1 MQYFY
6 GLLDLSFLGYFLV
19 TLCMVQFSLMGITL
33 YLHRDQAH
41 RSVDLHPLLRHIFR
55 LWIWMTSG
63 AVTRE
68 WVAVHRKHHAM
79 CEKEGD
85 PHSPRVFG
93 LKRVLLE
100 GSELYR
106 AEAANTATVEKYGR
120 GCPDDWLE
128 NKLYSKYSY
137 LGIVLLVI
145 LDLVLFGIPGIIVL
159 SIQLAA
165 MPVLAAGGI
174 NGFGHAL
181 GYRNFE
187 TDDASTNIVPWGVL
201 VGGEELH
208 NNHHA
213 FPSSARFSMRPW
225 EFDIGWFYLR
235 VLSLLRLAKIRR
247 VAPEITVEREVPAPD
262 LETLRAV
269 VVNRMH
275 VLRHYSRQVTLP
287 ILKGELA
294 ALGEKSL
301 VRKARRLVTT
311 QPAML
316 DDLSKAKLDELVERH
331 PTLRTVIEFRAE
343 LKTLWEG
350 ANVSNERLLNELKE
364 WCARAEAS
372 GIEALEEFAATLRG
386 YRIATSGIATPA

>member
-33 YLHRDQAH
+33 YLHRDQSH

-63 AVTRE
+63 AITKE

-79 CEKEGD
+79 CEMDGD
-85 PHSPRVFG
+85 PHSPRVYG
-93 LKRVLLE
+93 LKKVLLE

-106 AEAANTATVEKYGR
+106 AEPANQETVEKYSH
-120 GCPDDWLE
+120 GCPQDWLE
-128 NKLYSKYSY
+128 NELYAKHSY
-137 LGIVLLVI
+137 LGIVLIVI
-145 LDLVLFGIPGIIVL
+145 LDLVLFGVPGIIIL
-159 SIQLAA
+159 SIQLAT

-174 NGFGHAL
+174 NGIGHAM

-187 TDDASTNIVPWGVL
+187 TDDASTNIIPWGVF

-213 FPSSARFSMRPW
+213 FPSSARFSMRRF

-235 VLSLLRLAKIRR
+235 VFSLLGLAKIRR
-247 VAPEITVEREVPAPD
+247 VAPEIKVENEVSVPD

-287 ILKGELA
+287 TLKVELA

-301 VRKARRLVTT
+301 LRKARRWVAT

-316 DDLSKAKLDELVERH
+316 DDLSKEKLDELVERY
-331 PTLRTVIEFRAE
+331 PTLGTVMEFRAE

-350 ANVSNERLLNELKE
+350 ANVSNERLLAELKE

-386 YRIATSGIATPA
+386 YRLASPA

>member
-1 MQYFY
+1 VQYFY
-6 GLLDLSFLGYFLV
+6 GLLDLNFLGYFVV
-19 TLCMVQFSLMGITL
+19 TLCMAQFSLMGITL

-41 RSVDLHPLLRHIFR
+41 RSVDLHPALRHIFR

-63 AVTRE
+63 AITRE

-79 CEKEGD
+79 CEREGD

-106 AEAANTATVEKYGR
+106 AEAGNPATVEKYSR
-120 GCPDDWLE
+120 GCPEDWLE
-128 NKLYSKYSY
+128 NQLYSKYSY
-137 LGIVLLVI
+137 LGIAMLVVM
-145 LDLVLFGIPGIIVL
+145 DLVLFGIPGIIIL
-159 SIQLAA
+159 SIQLAT

-174 NGFGHAL
+174 NGIGHAW

-235 VLSLLRLAKIRR
+235 VFSLLRLAKIRR
-247 VAPEITVEREVPAPD
+247 VAPEIKVENAVSVPD

-287 ILKGELA
+287 ILKDELT

-301 VRKARRLVTT
+301 VRKARQLIAT

-316 DDLSKAKLDELVERH
+316 DDLSREKLAELVERY
-331 PTLRTVIEFRAE
+331 PTLRTVMEFRAE

-372 GIEALEEFAATLRG
+372 GIEVLEEFAATLRG
-386 YRIATSGIATPA
+386 YRLAAPA

>member
-6 GLLDLSFLGYFLV
+6 GLLDLSFWGYCLV
-19 TLCMVQFSLMGITL
+19 TLAMVQVSLMGITL

-41 RSVDLHPLLRHIFR
+41 RSVELHPLLRHIFR

-63 AVTRE
+63 AVTKE

-79 CEKEGD
+79 CEMDGD
-85 PHSPRVFG
+85 PHSPRVYG
-93 LKRVLLE
+93 LKKVLLE

-106 AEAANTATVEKYGR
+106 AEAANSATVEKYSH

-128 NKLYSKYSY
+128 NNVYSKHSY
-137 LGIVLLVI
+137 LGIALLVMM
-145 LDLVLFGIPGIIVL
+145 DLVLFGVPGIIVL
-159 SIQLAA
+159 AVQLAA

-174 NGFGHAL
+174 NGIGHAF

-187 TDDASTNIVPWGVL
+187 TDDASTNIIPWGIFVA
-201 VGGEELH
+201 GEELH

-213 FPSSARFSMRPW
+213 FPSSAKFSLRPW

-235 VLSLLRLAKIRR
+235 IFSFLGLAKIRR
-247 VAPEITVEREVPAPD
+247 VAPQIAVADEVSVPD

-275 VLRHYSRQVTLP
+275 VLRHYSRQVTFP

-301 VRKARRLVTT
+301 LRKARRLLAT
-311 QPAML
+311 QPTML
-316 DDLSKAKLDELVERH
+316 DGPSKQKLAELVARY
-331 PTLRTVIEFRAE
+331 PTLETVMEFRAE
-343 LKTLWEG
+343 LKALWEG
-350 ANVSNERLLNELKE
+350 ANVSNERLLAELKE

-372 GIEALEEFAATLRG
+372 GIEALQEFAATLRG
-386 YRIATSGIATPA
+386 YRLAVT